1 MEFDTFP
8 SAASNGG
15 VPSLPPLHSQRNSR
29 ESSDDNSNNH
39 ALADRARSQES
50 ALVSPATSSS
60 THSPPPSTSLSHD
73 SSSASNHQHLRIRS
87 PSTSDNPLVV
97 DGPSLLGLHRQ
108 PTLLQHENA
117 FRSFCPIAVEY
128 FLCHHRDYSLL
139 ATPHASS
146 IQGAM
151 LFVDM
156 SGFTPLA
163 ERLSAQGMIGIEA
176 LSAHLNDYFGSM
188 VDIIHRY
195 EGDVTKF
202 AGDALMIVFAADSFV
217 PSTPHQQQQQ
227 TIGSTQHQRS
237 SSHDPISHRRSNRA
251 EEESEYVGDEDE
263 EVTDDVKQPSLK
275 RTPSSESASFSFPPP
290 PPPMVSS
297 SSSSSASS
305 TKSSH
310 CPESLMRDLT
320 LRACSCALAIHNEFD
335 GFVPAQGVTL
345 RLHSAISAG
354 QLYGVH
360 VGGNERWEWLLKG
373 RPLTELGKAM
383 KSSEKGQIVL
393 HPSAM
398 SYVEGCI
405 TAKPIRPPS
414 SPKYAPVQHQT
425 PQRKL
430 SRASLATINS
440 PPPIPSP
447 PLPTSG
453 EGCAPIVC
461 HLLISDSPPVAAPNT
476 KRPHLTIL
484 VPPASPN
491 DHVAASRASPPT
503 SHNMPVPAESMMS
516 HSPNSAS
523 SSPGSTSSQYLHP
536 TRASSYLSPHLNP
549 SRPFMSPSVSS
560 SSGERSFLTLHDL
573 FRRRSQLVAQSLS
586 PAMDNNDT
594 YAAAMRTAHNR
605 VVISEEED
613 IKCEIALRAYVPTTV
628 LGRVAAGHRA
638 WLAEFR
644 RVTTLFILLPEH
656 DFDSEDSAVRQSSLM
671 AFQAIVAALM
681 EVCFK
686 HKGDVRQLI
695 TDDKGTVMIL
705 LFGLQADWANP
716 LRGVR
721 AALEIQERVAAMNA
735 KVAIGMTTGKVFCGT
750 VGNHLRCE
758 YTAVGDK
765 VNTAARLMVAVPECS
780 GIYCDHDTVQATGNA
795 VGIAFKALPPI
806 MVKGKAAPV
815 AIYTPYRRS
824 QSSRSQQSL
833 QHIDPKWA
841 TKMSG
846 RHAVREKVDA
856 FLTLTK
862 PKEQNGAP
870 FSPPADDR
878 CNILYIEAVARGV
891 GKSVL
896 LSAAYAKCVQQKLI
910 VLIGVANDSESTP
923 YHVFESMIPKMLKLL
938 RDVQVGECSLK
949 RDENEDETGLVRVSK
964 GGREKGV
971 NDEDDDEEE
980 GEDVSQHEWL
990 HDPDVLAID
999 DDLKTNGQLCLLN
1012 DLCSVVNFQHTEGIT
1027 INLVVPS
1034 SSVSSSSP
1042 TGDQVPPM
1050 PALTGRSSS
1059 LIYPGAFTRSVS
1071 HTATPRNGEL
1081 VLLTNSERYNPLG
1094 TSSNSQSASRDRSI
1108 PLSPA
1113 TGGSEGQAESSSVSP
1128 HYALTTSGPASFLS
1142 TTSSLAI
1149 PAHTPAHRSG
1159 AVAAPVNG
1167 GFGPTHAP
1175 ARHQSEIYPNAPR
1188 IGSGRMFGRS
1198 VSTLPNP
1205 ITTARNVGGD
1215 DGAMVDGVA
1224 GDGGGSSQNGFLLAT
1239 SAAQNSSPAGGAF
1252 LTPPASTSVTS
1263 SPSASPTN
1271 FMPSP
1276 LPNDGTL
1283 SQRSRLLSQPQA
1295 AVAAPAPAATLPTS
1309 GSRSPLPPRPQTQQ
1323 PTVTFPTSGFSAFAS
1338 VSVQPADMANGPSNE
1353 SPTHEQPLSP
1363 SLAIPQHSRSTTGSL
1378 MHSRSHSRHSSIAP
1392 SPMQRT
1398 STTTTLHPGT
1408 LLPITANNPQPS
1420 SVETSAASRMS
1431 AVSGDKRAKAITVL
1445 MRRLLVTLRGTHLS
1459 SGICIMIDNAN
1470 NLDSASE
1477 QLLLDLATQLPW
1489 LLFIFAG
1496 RRTDE
1501 PCSLKQ
1507 QLVPFKNAAEREK
1520 EKLDRKLERARE
1532 KASKAHITHPSPGKH
1547 SSRTMHVSGSRHSSH
1562 KQKHHTMP
1570 RSGRSQPQL
1579 NNDENAVPEVA
1590 ADEPNAH
1597 STTSTRPSSTDK
1609 QKRAKEKLKE
1619 TEKEKEAERQK
1630 AAHRHQRYD
1639 VSQHTRTLRKKTGDG
1654 QLASPMKQPN
1664 EPAEDDMQE
1673 VDDAGQQLG
1682 AVPRKLS
1689 QGNRVSLSV
1698 PSTSLNASGSPSPVA
1713 GSSPGSSPGLSPNS
1727 GASSSTSSIPALRS
1741 SVMSSSGPTLSSVP
1755 VSPNKSP
1762 KRGPARSV
1770 SLASPQQEQQL
1781 HPPSRSHGR
1790 TNLLMSINTAQN
1802 ATVPPGSSDHSPSG
1816 PSSGHSPSP
1825 SPPPQSQ
1832 QSMASTGRRGPPL
1845 QHYATISSRSP
1856 LLPAIEDVYL
1866 DHANPSEVLSRGID
1880 GLHIVEGNEE
1890 DEARKE
1896 QEDTTNINRPPL
1908 ASVPAP
1914 ASLDRRSSVTHQ
1926 QLLSRTVSSTQPSS
1940 GSPRSYYGNDLDTLM
1955 VGGLADGTDSIGQ
1968 PTQTTKN
1975 RSPRELSDGRNGTM
1989 SSSLLP
1995 IPVNARSVS
2004 VSMGQLSRRASNVI
2018 GQFGVTASQHFA
2030 FNAAA
2035 GASGTATPAG
2045 QAISAKVR
2053 HRTLS
2058 SAKANATS
2066 AGDGGDA
2073 EERRER
2079 HKLAAIFIEL
2089 GGLKEEDM
2097 DELLQSVLKCQVVD
2111 AKLLQLVLE
2120 RSNGIPLYAEEMA
2133 QQLLNSG
2140 IIQVVPEQQ
2149 SRHGGAFPSH
2159 PAPVAAVPTLPAV
2172 TSLGIGVSR
2181 ETTAG
2186 QIAAGGGAIILPST
2200 SPGVTRES
2208 TAVNAAA
2215 VAAGAVVALPSSSS
2229 PLHRV
2234 SFPPRLQSGI
2244 HAGES
2249 SHDHNPHLA
2258 RSSSHFSLPH
2268 SPSVSPVSHHVPIQL
2283 GASSRASPTLHP
2295 STPTNELVHGEGEN
2309 GGGFQLPT
2317 APLLQAHDQSAAS
2330 QQAPAAVPLA
2340 AVVPPNAAAIILPT
2354 AAALSST
2361 TSAKETAI
2369 MASMQPQAST
2379 EAPGSPLS
2387 VLSGSS
2393 GNSASSSRSHRPSSR
2408 VTQLQGQSMHERESS
2423 GLVRLRS
2430 ARATSPVR
2438 PVRMIATFTS
2448 SLDASQHHIDLSS
2461 IPESMDEMIAAQI
2474 DALPPDLQLLLKMC
2488 AVFGRVVD
2496 CRCIRKVW
2504 GIYGA
2509 RKQRKRRKSL
2519 AAVLASDKARRASV
2533 QMSDLQQLHNIKQ
2546 QASTIDRIDSHSVS
2560 GPPTVTPSSPAL
2572 GGTSLGL
2579 AGSSATSSGAS
2590 DFESDVAALVERGW
2604 LRPLGED
2611 GAGAGESV
2619 ITAELEGEDNAS
2631 AAMLQFRYSAAV
2643 NVAYNRLPF
2652 SFRGILHKCI
2662 GEWFE
2667 ELYHCNPLHQL
2678 LPRLALHWWK
2688 TAEYL
2693 SDSAS
2698 TATIASPA
2706 SSASSASPHTPLTPK
2721 AGEQMNVPLP
2731 IIPTIDDPMTA
2742 AGKTA
2747 LIPPSTSVARQ
2758 ESDPIITTTVY
2769 HVQPTPILTSPT
2781 EQPPLPHA
2789 ATVLVAGPHATSH
2802 AHSTN
2807 SLHGHRQSLTAAPSA
2822 STVLHCRHRAIH
2834 WLRKAGEHAAKQ
2846 GARREA
2852 IKFLGHAIQLI
2863 EQLPQ
2868 KNTLVWRRRLLL
2880 VMTLYLPTYSVLV
2893 GVSKTL
2899 NEWSTL
2905 CSLCEELQMRAELA
2919 KRKRQQEAQI
2929 ADTSDEAS
2937 SGSAPSGSPDDNSEM
2952 DSSTD
2957 DSGLS
2962 SDEEGNE
2969 DTSATNVARATFY
2982 ALRGYYL
2989 GLCTVNNGSVDL
3001 DEALRVSG
3009 RMLKIAENSD
3019 DWQMLTHALLLLAMQ
3034 HNNTALYEEGMV
3046 FCDQAWQLFLDNDSY
3061 PPYQVNTYAPMDAS
3075 ICSLLCRAQARCV
3088 LGQLKDSLDDT
3099 EIALFYAHRNAEP
3112 LTLMYAMNMHCFVLL
3127 QMDKRDPRVERYW
3140 DHAEAIST
3148 DTAGPTTLFE
3158 IEMALFS
3165 AYEFPDDLQSIQ
3177 QAAER
3182 CWERYHNGPK
3192 WFIGFSGP
3200 MCHLLL
3206 LAGYWELGLHF
3217 IADWHLISI
3226 EGRLG
3231 HWYPECLRYE
3241 AMFLLQQAE
3250 AIIEEDNGTA
3260 AAGWRESSHNEGSD
3274 DEAERDSSFSYYN
3287 PADRPT
3293 PLQRPQSDPLP
3304 SQSSAS
3310 SDTSSS
3316 ESRSDIFSGREGS
3329 ESSRSTS
3336 PPPSVDVW
3344 TLREEARQ
3352 RLNAAIQLAEHQ
3364 RARLLEMKAIMT
3376 LIPLLRFLQQVAPTA
3391 LHNPSNDSPALSQSS
3406 LSASFNSSL
3415 DTSAV
3420 NSGHSSPARRTS
3432 FSVTSQPIREGDERL
3447 HIRLESQ
3454 VDEPSSEP
3462 LSTPPFSLSTVLTS
3476 PGKLTTDNQLP
3487 SPPAV
3492 HSLSATPPNG
3502 VDELAGVVSPAHEM
3516 HSPYETECI
3525 QHEERLRVLL
3535 HHMEMANEG
3544 MQFALFDEAREML
3557 GLAAPSI
3564 QPDEMVPRRQQSWTE
3579 GQHPR
3584 AASDMDAEARGEA
3597 SKRMIAQGQ
3606 QVIAHGQAAWFERM
3620 RE

>member
-1 MEFDTFP
+1 MASL
-8 SAASNGG
+8 SAAASYGG
-15 VPSLPPLHSQRNSR
+15 EPTLPPLHSHANLNRRNS
-29 ESSDDNSNNH
+29 SADNSNH
-39 ALADRARSQES
+39 TADRPRSQES
-50 ALVSPATSSS
+50 IVVSPPGTSSTSQGLPPSAAVSYDSSS
-60 THSPPPSTSLSHD
+60 T
-73 SSSASNHQHLRIRS
+73 SASNHQHLRIRS
-87 PSTSDNPLVV
+87 PSTSDNSLAM
-97 DGPSLLGLHRQ
+97 DGTNMIGLHRQ
-108 PTLLQHENA
+108 STLLQHENA

-139 ATPHASS
+139 AAPHASS

-227 TIGSTQHQRS
+227 QSVANTQHQRS
-237 SSHDPISHRRSNRA
+237 SSHDPSNYRRASRVDD
-251 EEESEYVGDEDE
+251 ESEYVGDEDDN
-263 EVTDDVKQPSLK
+263 VAADNVAPAVK
-275 RTPSSESASFSFPPP
+275 RTPSSDCSSFAFPLST
-290 PPPMVSS
+290 PPMVSS
-297 SSSSSASS
+297 SSSSSTSS
-305 TKSSH
+305 TKSTH
-310 CPESLMRDLT
+310 CTEAVMRELT
-320 LRACSCALAIHNEFD
+320 LRACSCALAIHAEFD

-373 RPLTELGKAM
+373 RPLAELGKAM

-398 SYVEGCI
+398 QFVEGCV
-405 TAKPIRPPS
+405 TSRPIRPPT
-414 SPKYAPVQHQT
+414 SPKYAPVPHQT
-425 PQRKL
+425 PQRKM
-430 SRASLATINS
+430 SRAAMTAANS
-440 PPPIPSP
+440 PPPVSSPSRTASDDACP
-447 PLPTSG
+447 
-453 EGCAPIVC
+453 PIVC
-461 HLLISDSPPVAAPNT
+461 HLLISDAPPAAAPNA

-491 DHVAASRASPPT
+491 DHLGASRASPPVP
-503 SHNMPVPAESMMS
+503 HNMPLPAEQLVS

-523 SSPGSTSSQYLHP
+523 SSPGSSSSAQYLRPH
-536 TRASSYLSPHLNP
+536 RSSSHLSPQLNP

-560 SSGERSFLTLHDL
+560 SSGDRSFLTLHDL

-586 PAMDNNDT
+586 PVMDGNDT
-594 YAAAMRTAHNR
+594 YAAAMRTAHTR

-656 DFDSEDSAVRQSSLM
+656 DFDSEDSAVRQASLM
-671 AFQAIVAALM
+671 SFQAIVAALM

-686 HKGDVRQLI
+686 HKGDIRQLI

-721 AALEIQERVAAMNA
+721 AALEIQERVAAMKA

-765 VNTAARLMVAVPECS
+765 VNTAARLMVSVPDCS

-856 FLTLTK
+856 FLTLTRV
-862 PKEQNGAP
+862 KEKDGAAA
-870 FSPPADDR
+870 STAEDR

-896 LSAAYAKCVQQKLI
+896 LSAAYAKCVQQRLI

-938 RDVQVGECSLK
+938 RDVQMGECSLK
-949 RDENEDETGLVRVSK
+949 RDENDDETGLVRVTK
-964 GGREKGV
+964 GGREIGV
-971 NDEDDDEEE
+971 NDENDEEE
-980 GEDVSQHEWL
+980 EADEDLSQCEWL

-1050 PALTGRSSS
+1050 PALSGRSSS
-1059 LIYPGAFTRSVS
+1059 LAYQSAFTRSAS
-1071 HTATPRNGEL
+1071 HSATPRNGDL
-1081 VLLTNSERYNPLG
+1081 TLLTNSERYNPLG
-1094 TSSNSQSASRDRSI
+1094 TTSISQSTSRDRSI

-1128 HYALTTSGPASFLS
+1128 HYATNTSVPSSFAS
-1142 TTSSLAI
+1142 TAISLGL
-1149 PAHTPAHRSG
+1149 PSHTAAHRPPITT
-1159 AVAAPVNG
+1159 PVNG
-1167 GFGPTHAP
+1167 GFGPAHAA
-1175 ARHQSEIYPNAPR
+1175 ARHQSEIYPNVQR
-1188 IGSGRMFGRS
+1188 TGNGRMFGRS

-1205 ITTARNVGGD
+1205 ISTTRTVAGE

-1224 GDGGGSSQNGFLLAT
+1224 GDGSSGQNGFYPAV
-1239 SAAQNSSPAGGAF
+1239 SAVQSSTAGGASF

-1263 SPSASPTN
+1263 SPSASPTH
-1271 FMPSP
+1271 FIQSP
-1276 LPNDGTL
+1276 YANDGSL
-1283 SQRSRLLSQPQA
+1283 SQRSRLMSQPQA
-1295 AVAAPAPAATLPTS
+1295 ALPTLAAAS
-1309 GSRSPLPPRPQTQQ
+1309 GSRSPLPPRP
-1323 PTVTFPTSGFSAFAS
+1323 PTLQSNTTFPGSGFTPFAS
-1338 VSVQPADMANGPSNE
+1338 VSVQPADLSNGQPNE
-1353 SPTHEQPLSP
+1353 SPTNEQPLSP

-1378 MHSRSHSRHSSIAP
+1378 MQTRTHSRHSSIAP

-1398 STTTTLHPGT
+1398 STTTLHAGT

-1420 SVETSAASRMS
+1420 SAEASAASRVS

-1445 MRRLLVTLRGTHLS
+1445 MRRLLVTLRNTHLS

-1501 PCSLKQ
+1501 ACSLKQ
-1507 QLVPFKNAAEREK
+1507 QLVAFKNAAEREK
-1520 EKLDRKLERARE
+1520 ERLERKLERARE
-1532 KASKAHITHPSPGKH
+1532 KASKQHAAHGSPGKH
-1547 SSRTMHVSGSRHSSH
+1547 SRTMHVSGARHPSH
-1562 KQKHHTMP
+1562 KHKHHTVP
-1570 RSGRSQPQL
+1570 KQSRSHSQLNSDESGVPAVDTAASENANSAGRS
-1579 NNDENAVPEVA
+1579 NSA
-1590 ADEPNAH
+1590 
-1597 STTSTRPSSTDK
+1597 DK
-1609 QKRAKEKLKE
+1609 QKRV
-1619 TEKEKEAERQK
+1619 KEKEERRESEAERKK
-1630 AAHRHQRYD
+1630 AAHRLQRYD
-1639 VSQHTRTLRKKTGDG
+1639 VSQHTRTMRWKASET
-1654 QLASPMKQPN
+1654 QLASPVRQPN
-1664 EPAEDDMQE
+1664 EPTEDDMQE
-1673 VDDAGQQLG
+1673 MDEAGQLHSG
-1682 AVPRKLS
+1682 PAHRKLS

-1698 PSTSLNASGSPSPVA
+1698 PSTSLNASGTPSPLV
-1713 GSSPGSSPGLSPNS
+1713 GTSPGSSPGLSPNS
-1727 GASSSTSSIPALRS
+1727 GASSSTSSIPSLRS
-1741 SVMSSSGPTLSSVP
+1741 SVMSSTGPTMASVP

-1762 KRGPARSV
+1762 KRQPAKSV

-1790 TNLLMSINTAQN
+1790 ANLLMSINTAHGSN
-1802 ATVPPGSSDHSPSG
+1802 APSGSTEHSPSA

-1825 SPPPQSQ
+1825 SPPPPAQPG
-1832 QSMASTGRRGPPL
+1832 ASTSRRGPAL

-1856 LLPAIEDVYL
+1856 QLPAIEDVPL
-1866 DHANPSEVLSRGID
+1866 EHADVDEALSRGVD
-1880 GLHIVEGNEE
+1880 ELLIVEGNEE
-1890 DEARKE
+1890 NEVRKE
-1896 QEDTTNINRPPL
+1896 MEDTTDINRPPL

-1914 ASLDRRSSVTHQ
+1914 ASLDRRSSISHQ
-1926 QLLSRTVSSTQPSS
+1926 QLLSRTVSSTQPTS
-1940 GSPRSYYGNDLDTLM
+1940 GSPRSFYGNDLDTLM
-1955 VGGLADGTDSIGQ
+1955 VGGVTDGAEAIMQ
-1968 PTQTTKN
+1968 PAQTTKN
-1975 RSPRELSDGRNGTM
+1975 RSPRELSDGRNGSAS

-1995 IPVNARSVS
+1995 VPLNARSVS
-2004 VSMGQLSRRASNVI
+2004 VSMGQLSRRPT
-2018 GQFGVTASQHFA
+2018 GQFGAPASQHFP
-2030 FNAAA
+2030 FNASA
-2035 GASGTATPAG
+2035 GVSGTVTPAN
-2045 QAISAKVR
+2045 QAVSAKLR
-2053 HRTLS
+2053 HRSLS
-2058 SAKANATS
+2058 SARGSKSSN
-2066 AGDGGDA
+2066 GDGGEL
-2073 EERRER
+2073 EEERER

-2089 GGLKEEDM
+2089 GGLNEQDM
-2097 DELLQSVLKCQVVD
+2097 EELLQSVLKCQVVD
-2111 AKLLQLVLE
+2111 SKLLQLVLE

-2133 QQLLNSG
+2133 VQLLNSG
-2140 IIQVVPEQQ
+2140 VIQVVPEQQ
-2149 SRHGGAFPSH
+2149 SRLGAAFPTH
-2159 PAPVAAVPTLPAV
+2159 PTPPAVSTLPAV
-2172 TSLGIGVSR
+2172 TSLGIGVTR
-2181 ETTAG
+2181 ETTSG
-2186 QIAAGGGAIILPST
+2186 QMVVTAGGAVSLPST
-2200 SPGVTRES
+2200 TTAVTRES
-2208 TAVNAAA
+2208 TAVSAGAGGGA
-2215 VAAGAVVALPSSSS
+2215 VAVLPSSSS
-2229 PLHRV
+2229 PLNRV
-2234 SFPPRLQSGI
+2234 SFPPRLQSGM
-2244 HAGES
+2244 HAS
-2249 SHDHNPHLA
+2249 DLSHDHHVHLS

-2268 SPSVSPVSHHVPIQL
+2268 SPSSSPQSHHVPIQL
-2283 GASSRASPTLHP
+2283 GGSSRASPSLQP
-2295 STPTNELVHGEGEN
+2295 STSPPELVPGEGEN
-2309 GGGFQLPT
+2309 GAAFQLPA
-2317 APLLQAHDQSAAS
+2317 APLLQPQEQPSTSPSAA
-2330 QQAPAAVPLA
+2330 PLTSL
-2340 AVVPPNAAAIILPT
+2340 PPSAAAIILPT

-2361 TSAKETAI
+2361 TSAKESAI
-2369 MASMQPQAST
+2369 LASNQSQAPA
-2379 EAPGSPLS
+2379 EPPGSPLS
-2387 VLSGSS
+2387 VLSGNGGSS
-2393 GNSASSSRSHRPSSR
+2393 AGSSRSHRPSSR
-2408 VTQLQGQSMHERESS
+2408 VTQLQSQSMHEREST

-2430 ARATSPVR
+2430 ARANSPVR

-2519 AAVLASDKARRASV
+2519 AAVLATDKARRASV
-2533 QMSDLQQLHNIKQ
+2533 QMGDLQQLHGVKQ
-2546 QASTIDRIDSHSVS
+2546 QSTIDRIDSHSAS
-2560 GPPTVTPSSPAL
+2560 GPPTVNPPSPAQ
-2572 GGTSLGL
+2572 GGTSIGL
-2579 AGSSATSSGAS
+2579 SASSSATTSAS

-2604 LRPLGED
+2604 LRPMGEE

-2619 ITAELEGEDNAS
+2619 ITAELEGEDNAA

-2667 ELYHCNPLHQL
+2667 ELYDCNPQHQL
-2678 LPRLALHWWK
+2678 LPRLALHWAK

-2693 SDSAS
+2693 TESTSSA
-2698 TATIASPA
+2698 AIASPA
-2706 SSASSASPHTPLTPK
+2706 SSSSSASSPSPHTPLTPR
-2721 AGEQMNVPLP
+2721 AGDQVTIALP
-2731 IIPTIDDPMTA
+2731 AIPTIEDPMLA

-2747 LIPPSTSVARQ
+2747 LIPSSMTVARQ
-2758 ESDPIITTTVY
+2758 ESDPIATTSVY
-2769 HVQPTPILTSPT
+2769 HVQPTPITSPT

-2789 ATVLVAGPHATSH
+2789 ATVPGPHVTSH
-2802 AHSTN
+2802 AHTAN
-2807 SLHGHRQSLTAAPSA
+2807 SSHGQRQSLTAAPST

-2852 IKFLGHAIQLI
+2852 IKFLGRAIQLI
-2863 EQLPQ
+2863 EQLPN
-2868 KNTLVWRRRLLL
+2868 KNTLIWRRKLLL

-2893 GVSKTL
+2893 GLPKTL

-2905 CSLCEELQMRAELA
+2905 CSLCEELQLRTEIA
-2919 KRKRQQEAQI
+2919 KRKREREAQM
-2929 ADTSDEAS
+2929 AEVSDEGDSTLAQS
-2937 SGSAPSGSPDDNSEM
+2937 SSTDDNSEL
-2952 DSSTD
+2952 DGGAD
-2957 DSGLS
+2957 DSEVSGNEE
-2962 SDEEGNE
+2962 DEE
-2969 DTSATNVARATFY
+2969 DTSAANVARATFY

-2989 GLCTVNNGSVDL
+2989 GLCTVNNGSIDL
-3001 DEALRVSG
+3001 DEAMRVSG

-3019 DWQMLTHALLLLAMQ
+3019 DWQMLTHALLQLAMQ
-3034 HNNTALYEEGMV
+3034 HNNTAMYEKGIV
-3046 FCDQAWQLFLDNDSY
+3046 FCDQAWELFLVNDSY

-3075 ICSLLCRAQARCV
+3075 IICLTCRAQARCV
-3088 LGQLKDSLDDT
+3088 LGQLRDCLDDT
-3099 EIALFYAHRNAEP
+3099 EVALYYAHRNGEP

-3158 IEMALFS
+3158 VEMALFS
-3165 AYEFPDDLQSIQ
+3165 AYEYPDDLQSIQ
-3177 QAAER
+3177 HAAER
-3182 CWERYHNGPK
+3182 CWERYHSGTK

-3250 AIIEEDNGTA
+3250 AVIEEENNGTVS
-3260 AAGWRESSHNEGSD
+3260 WRETSHGEGSE
-3274 DEAERDSSFSYYN
+3274 DEVEREQSYIYNSSE
-3287 PADRPT
+3287 RPT
-3293 PLQRPQSDPLP
+3293 TLQRPQSDPLP
-3304 SQSSAS
+3304 GSSL

-3316 ESRSDIFSGREGS
+3316 DSRSDIFSAREGS
-3329 ESSRSTS
+3329 ESSRSNS

-3352 RLNAAIQLAEHQ
+3352 KLNQAIVVAEKQ
-3364 RARLLEMKAIMT
+3364 NARLLEMKAIMT
-3376 LIPLLRFLQQVAPTA
+3376 LIPLLRFLHQVAPAA
-3391 LHNPSNDSPALSQSS
+3391 LQNTSTDSPALSSQSS
-3406 LSASFNSSL
+3406 LSTSFNSSV
-3415 DTSAV
+3415 DTSAA
-3420 NSGHSSPARRTS
+3420 NSGYNSPARRPS
-3432 FSVTSQPIREGDERL
+3432 FSVASQPIQEGDERL
-3447 HIRLESQ
+3447 HIRLDSQ
-3454 VDEPSSEP
+3454 TGDPPTTP
-3462 LSTPPFSLSTVLTS
+3462 LFSATAVLTS
-3476 PGKLTTDNQLP
+3476 PGQLTSDNHLP
-3487 SPPAV
+3487 SPPGV
-3492 HSLSATPPNG
+3492 HSLSNTPLNA
-3502 VDELAGVVSPAHEM
+3502 VDDLAGVASPAHEM
-3516 HSPYETECI
+3516 HSPYETECV

-3535 HHMEMANEG
+3535 QQLEAANDG

-3557 GLAAPSI
+3557 GLAPPAIS
-3564 QPDEMVPRRQQSWTE
+3564 QVGETAPRRQQSWTE
-3579 GQHPR
+3579 GHTQR
-3584 AASDMDAEARGEA
+3584 LSNDMHDEDRSAL

-3606 QVIAHGQAAWFERM
+3606 QIISQRQSDWGERGQSI
-3620 RE
+3620 